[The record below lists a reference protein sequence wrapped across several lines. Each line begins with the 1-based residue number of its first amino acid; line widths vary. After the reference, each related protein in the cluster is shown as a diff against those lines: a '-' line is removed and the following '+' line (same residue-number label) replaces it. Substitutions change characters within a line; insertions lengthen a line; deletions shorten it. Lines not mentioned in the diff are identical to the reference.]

1 MFGERRLVPL
11 DRNAKV
17 SIMALARAFLH
28 RSEKGKHYGIL
39 TAKFIRVLEALVW
52 GFHNAATERCFPS
65 YEAIVERAH
74 CAEKLRPAS
83 LSDACRIFTGD
94 GIDIGLGT

>member
-1 MFGERRLVPL
+1 VFGERRLVPL

-39 TAKFIRVLEALVW
+39 TAHPHCFVLV
-52 GFHNAATERCFPS
+52 FSYAAW
-65 YEAIVERAH
+65 
-74 CAEKLRPAS
+74 
-83 LSDACRIFTGD
+83 
-94 GIDIGLGT
+94 